1 MKIPSPEW
9 SSKVLLLYRHILKR
23 GKSLK
28 YTDYD
33 FFRRMIRR
41 EFEQQ
46 RDEVEIKVI
55 KEQYEV
61 LSRQFC
67 NSCTVLLFYPSRL
80 TLTKYTGV
88 HVHACHTFQPDS

>member
-9 SSKVLLLYRHILKR
+9 SSKVLLLYRQILKR

-33 FFRRMIRR
+33 FFRRTIRR

-61 LSRQFC
+61 LSHQFC
-67 NSCTVLLFYPSRL
+67 NISTVLLL
-80 TLTKYTGV
+80 TLTKYT
-88 HVHACHTFQPDS
+88 AYMYTPAILFSLTLSLKA